1 MSDEMHPLGVVGGLG
16 EEVVGG
22 FARQLDGEVVLPDDE
37 SYDGA
42 RDVWNGLVNRYP
54 AVLVRATTAE
64 DVGAAVE
71 FAREYDLD
79 LSVKSGAHEQ
89 SGSAIAENG
98 VVVDLGELDHA
109 RVDPDEQVA
118 EVGPG
123 NSTADALAA
132 TQEHGLAFPTGSAGS
147 PGVAG
152 TTLGGGV
159 GWIRRKHGLAVDA
172 LRSVELV
179 TADGEVRTVST
190 DEHPDLFWAVRGGGS
205 NFGIVTNFEFDCYE
219 VGPLVGGLSVFYPR
233 AAADAVFDAFREFT
247 ADAPP
252 EATVICNYAEV
263 PAIPGMPPAHH
274 GEECVALIGCY
285 AGDPERGMET
295 FAPLREVAN
304 PLVDNSEPVPYEMLH
319 ELGTMLHPW
328 GRKYVHRSAF
338 VDELTDEL
346 GAFLLERTEAAP
358 GPMEGVGVWPMGG
371 AIGSGPD
378 AAYTWTEKPYLVVV
392 EAAWESHDSPAHLS
406 WARETERELRER
418 GAEGAYAGY
427 VGVEEQP
434 WEDWSEQAYGGNR
447 DRLRALK
454 REYDPGNVFDH
465 NVNVV
470 PAAADG
476 DAGD

>member
-1 MSDEMHPLGVVGGLG
+1 MHPLGVVGGLG
-16 EEVVGG
+16 EDAIGG
-22 FARQLDGEVVLPDDE
+22 LAATLDGEVVLPDDGA
-37 SYDGA
+37 YDA
-42 RDVWNGLVNRYP
+42 VRDVWNGLINRYP
-54 AVLVRATTAE
+54 AVVVEAATAADVAE
-64 DVGAAVE
+64 AVG
-71 FAREYDLD
+71 FAREHALA
-79 LSVKSGAHEQ
+79 LSVRSGGHEQ
-89 SGSAIAENG
+89 SGSAIASNG
-98 VVVDLGELDHA
+98 VVVDLSGLDHL

-118 EVGPG
+118 AVGPG

-179 TADGEVRTVST
+179 TADGEVRTVT
-190 DEHPDLFWAVRGGGS
+190 AETHPDLFWAVRGGGS
-205 NFGIVTNFEFDCYE
+205 NFGVVTNLEFDCYE

-233 AAADAVFDAFREFT
+233 DAAEAVFDAFREFT

-263 PAIPGMPPAHH
+263 PAIPGMPPELH
-274 GEECVALIGCY
+274 GEPAVALIGCY
-285 AGDPERGMET
+285 AGDPEEGMGV
-295 FAPLREVAN
+295 FAPLREVTE
-304 PLVDNSEPVPYEMLH
+304 PLVDNSEPVPYAMLH

-338 VDELTDEL
+338 VDELTDDL

-358 GPMEGVGVWPMGG
+358 GPMDGVGIWPMGG

-378 AAYTWTEKPYLVVV
+378 AAYAWSDKPYLVVV
-392 EAAWESHDSPAHLS
+392 EAAWESHDSPTHLS

-427 VGVEEQP
+427 VGVEEQS
-434 WEDWSEQAYGGNR
+434 WEDWAVQAYGENR
-447 DRLRALK
+447 GRLRALK
-454 REYDPGNVFDH
+454 REYDPENVFDH
-465 NVNVV
+465 NVNVT
-470 PAAADG
+470 PAADDG
-476 DAGD
+476 ERGDGS